1 VVSAEVIEPNG
12 IRGSAFAPPSGRTIR
27 IGCSG
32 WQYAHWRGGFYPAEL
47 PTSRWFGHYA
57 LTFDTVE
64 INNSFYRLPP
74 PETFAKWR
82 EQAPPHFLYAVKAS
96 RFLTHMKKLKDPHDP
111 LERFFDNAAH
121 LAPCLGPVLYQ
132 LPPRFPLNLER
143 FEIFLRAIAPAAQA
157 AGLQASPSA
166 GGILNVVEFRDPSW
180 YDERVYE
187 LLRRYDVSLCLH
199 DMQGSASGRLVV
211 GPFVYVRFHFGTT
224 KYGGRYPDERL
235 DEWAEWLSARA
246 AEGLRIFA
254 YFNNDAGGHAPR
266 DAVRLRAR
274 IEERVGVKSQVPR
287 SKFQIPSGA

>member
-1 VVSAEVIEPNG
+1 MAELRVG
-12 IRGSAFAPPSGRTIR
+12 ASGFSFAS
-27 IGCSG
+27 
-32 WQYAHWRGGFYPAEL
+32 WRPGFYPPGTKPAGFLAYYAEHL
-47 PTSRWFGHYA
+47 E
-57 LTFDTVE
+57 TVE

-254 YFNNDAGGHAPR
+254 YFNNDTGGHAPR